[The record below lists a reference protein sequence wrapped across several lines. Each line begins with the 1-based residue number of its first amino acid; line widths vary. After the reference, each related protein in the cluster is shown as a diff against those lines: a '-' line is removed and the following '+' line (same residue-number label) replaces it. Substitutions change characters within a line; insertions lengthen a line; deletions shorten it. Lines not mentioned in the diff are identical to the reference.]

1 MLRWTNLNS
10 AFSRIIAP
18 TMIMTGRTS
27 ALHIAI
33 TDSYFLNRTERAT
46 RSPTTEGPARGGE
59 SIQERAGGGHFGGP
73 LSEKNPGKKLVVNS

>member
-18 TMIMTGRTS
+18 TRIRTWRTS

-33 TDSYFLNRTERAT
+33 TDSYFLNRTDLTIRLPRRA
-46 RSPTTEGPARGGE
+46 A
-59 SIQERAGGGHFGGP
+59 
-73 LSEKNPGKKLVVNS
+73 